1 MANIDFRFALEQVPE
16 ILKGVP
22 YTLLVTLVAMLVGLI
37 IGTILAFFRVY
48 RTPVLNQLAI
58 LFVSF
63 FRGTPLIVQLFVFFY
78 GLPRFIMYLNDLF
91 GWNINPD
98 FMSPLVIALIAYSIN
113 SASYLTEVVR
123 SAILSV
129 DKGQLEA
136 AKSVGMTTVQA
147 MRRIILPQAFVTA
160 LPNLGNQLIILLKA
174 SALAFTIG
182 IMDVLGIARMIANDG
197 YHFLET
203 YLVAALIYWLL
214 AIIFEMF
221 FSKMEQRSNTF
232 KGNVERKAKAAI

>member
-1 MANIDFRFALEQVPE
+1 MASIDFRFALEQVPE

-22 YTLLVTLVAMLVGLI
+22 YTLLVTLVAMLVGLL
-37 IGTILAFFRVY
+37 IGTIFAFFRVY
-48 RTPVLNQLAI
+48 RTPVFNQLTV

-78 GLPRFIMYLNDLF
+78 GLPQLIIYMNELF
-91 GWNINPD
+91 GWNIAPD
-98 FMSPLVIALIAYSIN
+98 IMSPLVIAFIAYSIN
-113 SASYLTEVVR
+113 SVSYLTEIVR

-182 IMDVLGIARMIANDG
+182 IMDVLGIARIIANDG

-214 AIIFEMF
+214 AIIFEMV
-221 FSKMEQRSNTF
+221 FSKMEQRSSKF
-232 KGNVERKAKAAI
+232 KGNVERKVKAAA

>member
-98 FMSPLVIALIAYSIN
+98 FMSPLVIALIA
-113 SASYLTEVVR
+113 
-123 SAILSV
+123 
-129 DKGQLEA
+129 
-136 AKSVGMTTVQA
+136 
-147 MRRIILPQAFVTA
+147 
-160 LPNLGNQLIILLKA
+160 
-174 SALAFTIG
+174 
-182 IMDVLGIARMIANDG
+182 
-197 YHFLET
+197 
-203 YLVAALIYWLL
+203 
-214 AIIFEMF
+214 
-221 FSKMEQRSNTF
+221 
-232 KGNVERKAKAAI
+232 

>member
-214 AIIFEMF
+214 AIIFEMV